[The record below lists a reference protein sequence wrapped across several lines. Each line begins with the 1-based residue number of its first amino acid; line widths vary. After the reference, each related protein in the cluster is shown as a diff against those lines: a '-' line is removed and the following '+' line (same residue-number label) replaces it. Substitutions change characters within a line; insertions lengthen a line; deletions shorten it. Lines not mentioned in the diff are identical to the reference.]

1 MTREPDARDSDRREA
16 QRLSWWTLGSVLTV
30 VAVMGFTAGSSQ
42 AMRTAL
48 LEDVLSLVPA
58 AVFLLALH
66 FEERPPNA
74 RFPYGFLR
82 VNSVAFL
89 VSAVALAGMGAF
101 LLFESVHTLVKQE
114 HVTIMPVRIGDTT
127 IWMGWLMLAAL
138 LYSAIVPMLLA
149 RRKLPL
155 AERLQDKVLHT
166 DAMMQK
172 ADWMTGLAGAAG
184 VLGVGLGFWWADATA
199 AGVISLSIL
208 RDGVNALRTASAE
221 LIDGAPRSLGDPTIA
236 DDAARLHERLRA
248 RYPGGE
254 IMIRETGR
262 FIRAEVCD
270 VSPPPLIDLD
280 DLWPGPPDRRW
291 RLASVTFG
299 PPPGA
304 PDRRA
309 PDQGRRVADQPV
321 PDMRSPSTRPE

>member
-1 MTREPDARDSDRREA
+1 MSRMPEDRGNDLREA
-16 QRLSWWTLGSVLTV
+16 RRLSWLTLGWMLSV

-58 AVFLLALH
+58 AVFLLALRY
-66 FEERPPNA
+66 EGRPPSA

-114 HVTIMPVRIGDTT
+114 HVTIMPIRIGDTT

-138 LYSAIVPMLLA
+138 LYSAIVPVLLA

-208 RDGVNALRTASAE
+208 RDGVSALRTASAE
-221 LIDGAPRSLGDPTIA
+221 LIDGAPRSHGDTTIA
-236 DDAARLHERLRA
+236 DDAARLHARLAERW
-248 RYPGGE
+248 PHGE
-254 IMIRETGR
+254 VMIRETGR
-262 FIRAEVCD
+262 FIRAEVAG
-270 VSPPPLIDLD
+270 VVPPDAVDLD
-280 DLWPGPPDRRW
+280 ALWPGPPDRRW

-299 PPPGA
+299 PPPNA
-304 PDRRA
+304 PGGPA
-309 PDQGRRVADQPV
+309 ADQGRRVADQPA